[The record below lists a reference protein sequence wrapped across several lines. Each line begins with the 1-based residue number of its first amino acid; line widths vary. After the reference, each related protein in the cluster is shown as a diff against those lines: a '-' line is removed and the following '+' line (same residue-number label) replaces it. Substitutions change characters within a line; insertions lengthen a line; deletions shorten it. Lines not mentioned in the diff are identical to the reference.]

1 MTYRVDIVEARSEDA
16 GAIAEIHLTARRDA
30 MPYLHLAHSDDSTR
44 AWFAKLVGDR
54 PLCWWVARCEEQVV
68 GYMRV
73 VRDELDHL
81 YVRPD
86 WQRRSVGLALL
97 NKAKLLS
104 PTGLALWTFQRN
116 TNARAF
122 YEAQGF
128 RIAGCTDGENEEHE
142 PDVRYV
148 WDAARAGPERAS
160 L

>member
-1 MTYRVDIVEARSEDA
+1 MKHRIDIVEAKPADA
-16 GAIAEIHLTARRDA
+16 AAIAEIHLTARRDA

-44 AWFAKLVGDR
+44 AWFAKVVSDR
-54 PLCWWVARCEEQVV
+54 PLCWWVARCEGQIL

-73 VRDELDHL
+73 VGDELDHL
-81 YVRPD
+81 YVLPN

-97 NKAKLLS
+97 NRAKLQS
-104 PTGLALWTFQRN
+104 PARLALWTFQRN

-128 RIAGCTDGENEEHE
+128 RIAGYTDGENEEHE
-142 PDVRYV
+142 SDVRYE
-148 WDAARAGPERAS
+148 WEAARSDPGRAI

>member
-1 MTYRVDIVEARSEDA
+1 MRHRIDIVEAKPGDA
-16 GAIAEIHLTARRDA
+16 AAIAEIHLTSRRDA

-44 AWFAKLVGDR
+44 AWFAKVVGDR
-54 PLCWWVARCEEQVV
+54 PLCWWVARYEGQSV

-73 VRDELDHL
+73 VGDELDHL

-86 WQRRSVGLALL
+86 WQRRSVGLALVL
-97 NKAKLLS
+97 KAKSLS
-104 PTGLALWTFQRN
+104 PARLVLWTFQRN

-128 RIAGCTDGENEEHE
+128 GIAGCTDGDNEEHE

-148 WDAARAGPERAS
+148 WDAASDPPEPCDT
-160 L
+160 

>member
-1 MTYRVDIVEARSEDA
+1 MMHRIDIVEAKPEDA
-16 GAIAEIHLTARRDA
+16 AAIAEIHLTSRRDA

-44 AWFAKLVGDR
+44 AWFAKVVGDR
-54 PLCWWVARCEEQVV
+54 PLCWWVARCEGQSV

-73 VRDELDHL
+73 VGDELDHL

-86 WQRRSVGLALL
+86 WQRRSVGLALVL
-97 NKAKLLS
+97 KAKSLS
-104 PTGLALWTFQRN
+104 PARLVLWTFQRN

-128 RIAGCTDGENEEHE
+128 GIAGCTDGDNEEHE

-148 WDAARAGPERAS
+148 WDAASDPPEPCDT
-160 L
+160 